1 MQTGKRA
8 DTGDVHGVLFSPD
21 TADLMWL
28 RRNGYQ
34 CRGLKRNDHQPPSNV
49 FWPEVLAAVP
59 EAPVTLL
66 WFPCRC
72 RRRSRSSDSATEAS
86 CVTCADG
93 FMTLPFYLRWRWLNK
108 FLHQPTEQRHQQPMM
123 PGQFPV

>member
-1 MQTGKRA
+1 VLFRGYDAAYSHRLVIVQTGKRA

-34 CRGLKRNDHQPPSNV
+34 VPGLKRNDHQPPSNV

-66 WFPCRC
+66 
-72 RRRSRSSDSATEAS
+72 
-86 CVTCADG
+86 
-93 FMTLPFYLRWRWLNK
+93 
-108 FLHQPTEQRHQQPMM
+108 
-123 PGQFPV
+123 

>member
-8 DTGDVHGVLFSPD
+8 DTGNVPGVLFSPD

-34 CRGLKRNDHQPPSNV
+34 VPGLKRNDHQPPSSV

-59 EAPVTLL
+59 KLRYVALVPLPL
-66 WFPCRC
+66 PA
-72 RRRSRSSDSATEAS
+72 RSRSSDSATEAS

-93 FMTLPFYLRWRWLNK
+93 FMTLPFLFAL
-108 FLHQPTEQRHQQPMM
+108 EMAE
-123 PGQFPV
+123 